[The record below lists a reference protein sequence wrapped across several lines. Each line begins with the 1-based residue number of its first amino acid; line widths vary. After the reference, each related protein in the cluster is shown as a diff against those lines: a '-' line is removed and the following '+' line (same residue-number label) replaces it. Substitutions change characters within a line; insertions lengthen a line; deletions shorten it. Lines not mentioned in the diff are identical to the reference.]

1 MTEIVVARVRHTDFK
16 PVRHLLARTAHESIN
31 AIEFHSDIICH
42 KLAFLAKRGPQSV
55 GLIWVEKIED
65 GAIVL
70 SRFAVDLPIPP
81 QQIAYHLIMEVMW
94 AEPDASR
101 VEMLV
106 DEYAVD
112 QQKFLSSCGFIGKPQ
127 GNSILFS
134 REA

>member
-16 PVRHLLARTAHESIN
+16 PVRHLLARTGHESMN
-31 AIEFHSDIICH
+31 AIEFHSGIVCH
-42 KLAFLAKRGPQSV
+42 ELAYLARRGPQSV

-70 SRFAVDLPIPP
+70 SRLSIDLPGSDE
-81 QQIAYHLIMEVMW
+81 QIAQQLIMEVMW